1 MSYLCIKDVIT
12 RQEMI
17 LRATFENIYSFKDET
32 SISFV
37 AGKGSVHPTH
47 VSRAQKRDDISTLKL
62 GVIYGANASGKSNV
76 IKAIALLQQFAI
88 GRFSIGDFEPFKLA
102 KPVNP
107 ISKIEIEFKYRGRYF
122 AYGLEFSM
130 NGIKEEWLYE
140 INSRN
145 DRLIFTRK
153 SSQDG
158 NEFEF
163 GDIQGDSSITQFIK
177 FLGKGTP
184 AKKSF
189 LSEYMERNGSGL
201 EAIKV
206 AYRWFIYGLCII
218 FPDTRFR
225 GISFNAE
232 QDEQFH
238 EATRRLLQYFNTGI
252 IDIRRFQI
260 RAKEETN
267 LPDGLLDK
275 MISSS
280 IPGRTAFVVS
290 PVSNECFFFDFKDDG
305 SYSIFKQKA
314 VHRNKLDEEVI
325 FEMDEESDGSIRL
338 LDFIP
343 MLIDLGQNE
352 VDYLIDELDRS
363 MHPLLS
369 QKLIECYLHEL
380 SPERETQLI
389 ISTHECNLL
398 NLDMIRSDEVWFVEK
413 DKEGASQLVSLAEYK
428 PRENIQKG
436 YLQGRYSAIPFFA
449 PIETLNWQSDEKA

>member
-1 MSYLCIKDVIT
+1 
-12 RQEMI
+12 MI
-17 LRATFENIYSFKDET
+17 LRATFENIYSFKEET

-37 AGKGSVHPTH
+37 AGKGTVHPTH
-47 VSRAQKRDDISTLKL
+47 VSRAQKRDDISALKI

-76 IKAIALLQQFAI
+76 IKAVALLQQIAV
-88 GRFSIGDFEPFKLA
+88 GRFPSGDFEPFKLA
-102 KPVNP
+102 KPINP
-107 ISKIEIEFKYRGRYF
+107 VSKIEIEFKTAGRYF
-122 AYGLEFSM
+122 AYGIEFSI

-140 INSRN
+140 INSRS
-145 DRLIFTRK
+145 DKLIFTRK
-153 SSQDG
+153 SNQEG

-163 GDIQGDSSITQFIK
+163 GDIHGDSSVAQFVK
-177 FLGKGTP
+177 FLGEGTP

-189 LSEYMERNGSGL
+189 LSEYIERNGKGLCPIKSAYSWFASGL
-201 EAIKV
+201 
-206 AYRWFIYGLCII
+206 RII
-218 FPDTRFR
+218 FPGTRFR

-232 QDEQFH
+232 QDEAFH

-252 IDIRRFQI
+252 VDIRRFPV
-260 RAKEETN
+260 RSKEETN
-267 LPDGLLDK
+267 LPDRLLDK
-275 MISSS
+275 IISSS
-280 IPGRTAFVVS
+280 TPGRTALVAA
-290 PVSNECFFFDFKDDG
+290 PESNECFFFDFKEDG
-305 SYSIFKQKA
+305 TYTIFKQKA
-314 VHRNKLDEEVI
+314 VHRNDADDEVV

-352 VDYLIDELDRS
+352 VDYMIDELDRS

-380 SPERETQLI
+380 SSERDTQLV

-413 DKEGASQLVSLAEYK
+413 DKDGASKLVSLAEYK
-428 PRENIQKG
+428 PRENVQKG

-449 PIETLNWQSDEKA
+449 PIDTLNWQNNEKA